1 MKPLLAPLYLAAV
14 LAALPVGAQTTAPA
28 TSGPLPAA
36 NGFKAHIQ
44 GLANQLVGN
53 ADPKSEEA
61 FYLVGSFLNLND
73 LSETSP
79 LGRLIAESLIHE
91 LQVRSWRIFEP
102 RLMQHVMI
110 NPSGE
115 FALSRDAKQLRESF
129 GISGVITGTFAA
141 TGPHMVINARVIN
154 TQTGLVVS
162 SAHMQIPASE
172 FTHRMAAEPRA
183 SQQPMRIVGAPQ

>member
-1 MKPLLAPLYLAAV
+1 MKLHLAPLFLACALAAPPV
-14 LAALPVGAQTTAPA
+14 AAQKPAPS
-28 TSGPLPAA
+28 TNTPSPASD
-36 NGFKAHIQ
+36 GFKAHIHH
-44 GLANQLVGN
+44 LANQIVGN
-53 ADPKSEEA
+53 AEPKAEEA

-79 LGRLIAESLIHE
+79 LGRLIAENLIHE

-129 GISGVITGTFAA
+129 GISGVVTGTFAA
-141 TGPHMVINARVIN
+141 TGTQMVVNARVID

-162 SAHMQIPASE
+162 TAQVQIPTSD
-172 FTHRMAAEPRA
+172 FTQRLAAEPRA
-183 SQQPMRIVGAPQ
+183 RQQPMRIVGAPQ